1 MVDAIILAAGM
12 SKRMGV
18 DKMGLEISGRTI
30 LSRVLIE
37 AVKSALNKIV
47 VVTRYLVNISDF
59 KEFPDNY
66 TLRLVNIVNTS
77 PESGMSHSIKL
88 GLAEIDFETDGVMI
102 VLADQVCLNS
112 SVINTLVLASR
123 QNPCKIIAPTIE
135 GRRTNPVIFPPKLFS
150 ELTQLSGDKGGRE
163 VLASNCDMI
172 KTVELGKRYDDCD
185 LDTPYDYSKFVSKF
199 EKQLT

>member
-1 MVDAIILAAGM
+1 MVDGIILAAGM
-12 SKRMGV
+12 SKRMGI
-18 DKMGLEISGRTI
+18 DKMCLEISGRTI

-47 VVTRYLVNISDF
+47 VVTRYFINFNDF
-59 KEFPDNY
+59 EEFPENY

-88 GLAEIDFETDGVMI
+88 GLAEIDVETDGVMI

-112 SVINTLVLASR
+112 SVINTLILASR
-123 QNPCKIIAPTIE
+123 QNPCKIITPTIE
-135 GRRTNPVIFPPKLFS
+135 GRRTNPVIFPSKLFS
-150 ELTQLSGDKGGRE
+150 ELKQITGDKGGRE

-172 KTVELGKRYDDCD
+172 KTLEFGKRYDDSD
-185 LDTPYDYSKFVSKF
+185 LDTPYDYSEFVSKL
-199 EKQLT
+199 EKQLI